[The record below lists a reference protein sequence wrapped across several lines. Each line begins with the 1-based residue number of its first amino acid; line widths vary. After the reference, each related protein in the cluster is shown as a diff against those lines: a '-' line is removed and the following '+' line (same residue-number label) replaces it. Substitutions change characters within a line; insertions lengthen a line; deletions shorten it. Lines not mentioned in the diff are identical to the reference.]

1 MTNTAQNLKSRI
13 KMTTNK
19 EIVKYNLDGS
29 IKRTHPNKQKGT
41 SSEVYA
47 FSTKEDIDAMLNVL
61 NTHIQNASTLKKKQ
75 AATRNKLLFIL
86 GVNLG
91 IRASDLRSVRWSFF
105 LYDIESL
112 CFKDYYTIMPKKT
125 ANKSKYVTLYFNE
138 AVKNAIKEYVLKYPI
153 DDIDGYLFTSQ
164 KGDNEAIEERTI
176 CKIIKNT
183 AAEAGIKQNI
193 GSHSLRKTFG
203 FWIWHNAEDKNHAL
217 CVLQM
222 IFNHS
227 SPATT
232 AKYIGITAMEIEDT
246 FNSISLGI

>member
-1 MTNTAQNLKSRI
+1 MTNTAQDFRPRI
-13 KMTTNK
+13 IMTTTNK
-19 EIVKYNLDGS
+19 VIKHNLDGS
-29 IKRTHPNKQKGT
+29 IKKTHSNRQKGI

-47 FSTKEDIDAMLNVL
+47 FNTQEDIDAMINVL
-61 NTHIQNASTLKKKQ
+61 NENILYASTDQNKLI
-75 AATRNKLLFIL
+75 ASRNKLLFIL
-86 GVNLG
+86 GINLG

-105 LYDIESL
+105 FDDINSL

-138 AVKNAIKEYVLKYPI
+138 AVKKGIVEYISEYPI
-153 DDIDGYLFTSQ
+153 KDINDYIFVSR
-164 KGDNEAIEERTI
+164 KKDSESIEESSIWR
-176 CKIIKNT
+176 IIKQT
-183 AAEAGIKQNI
+183 AVRAGIKQNI